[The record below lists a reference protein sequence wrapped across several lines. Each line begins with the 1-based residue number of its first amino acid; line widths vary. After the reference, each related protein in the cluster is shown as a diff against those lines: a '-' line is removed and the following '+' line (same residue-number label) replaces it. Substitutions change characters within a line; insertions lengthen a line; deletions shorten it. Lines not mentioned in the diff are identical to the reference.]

1 MAGHANYTALF
12 DANTLYP
19 ILTCDALLSLASTS
33 LFAAKWSKRIEDEWI
48 QSLEKD
54 RPELAGKLV
63 SRRDN
68 MRCAALDWEVPEPA
82 IAALLPCLTL
92 PDPDDA
98 HVLAAAIA
106 GHADCIVTFNLKDFP
121 ATSVEPFGIEVIHPD
136 RFIVSQLDLDFIPA
150 ITALK
155 KMRQRRRRPALS
167 PEQFADAFER
177 NGLPTVASRLLE
189 ASELI

>member
-1 MAGHANYTALF
+1 MAGHANYTALL

-19 ILTCDALLSLASTS
+19 ILTCDALLSLTSTG

-48 QSLEKD
+48 RSLERD

-63 SRRDN
+63 PRRDN
-68 MRCAALDWEVPEPA
+68 MRRAALDWEVAEPA
-82 IAALLPCLTL
+82 VAALLPCLTL

-98 HVLAAAIA
+98 HVLAATIA

-121 ATSVEPFGIEVIHPD
+121 ASTVESFGIEVIHPD

-155 KMRQRRRRPALS
+155 KMRQRRKRPALT
-167 PEQFADAFER
+167 PEEFADTFER
-177 NGLPTVASRLLE
+177 NGLPSVASRLVE